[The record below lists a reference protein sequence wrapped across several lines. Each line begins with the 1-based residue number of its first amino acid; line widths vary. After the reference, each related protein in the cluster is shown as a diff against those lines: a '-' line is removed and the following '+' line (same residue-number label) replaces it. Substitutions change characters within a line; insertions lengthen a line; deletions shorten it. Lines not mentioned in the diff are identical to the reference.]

1 MWRDRRKL
9 GRVPSSLV
17 SCAAA
22 RDSGPSGARA
32 VAKETTPS
40 PDQACFIFASLIS
53 RSSYHMR
60 AGYRLSARHVL
71 SFQSALLQHH
81 WLGGFDRTTVSA
93 GPRVSRLPCRRFQRN
108 RMRILFT
115 VQLHLIKLILK
126 ISTDRKTQNRLF
138 EGVENLSLGVELN
151 FRMEPEQ
158 LYSQMLTESVR
169 FIKSKKHKLFT

>member
-1 MWRDRRKL
+1 
-9 GRVPSSLV
+9 
-17 SCAAA
+17 
-22 RDSGPSGARA
+22 
-32 VAKETTPS
+32 
-40 PDQACFIFASLIS
+40 
-53 RSSYHMR
+53 MR
-60 AGYRLSARHVL
+60 AGDRLSARHVL

-93 GPRVSRLPCRRFQRN
+93 GPRVSRLPCRRFLRN

-138 EGVENLSLGVELN
+138 EGVENLSWGVELN
-151 FRMEPEQ
+151 FRMQPEQ
-158 LYSQMLTESVR
+158 LYSQMQTESVR